1 MLHSPLS
8 TFEAKTSYGNETD
21 RLALLAIKAQII
33 GDPFGVMKKWN
44 NSFHF
49 CNWEGITCGR
59 RHRRVTGLNL
69 SSYDLVGSLSPHI
82 GNLTF
87 LSRLVLNF
95 NHFHYQIPQEVGRLF
110 RLKYL
115 ELSNN
120 SFSGEI
126 PANLSGCS
134 RLVWLR
140 LGFNKLNGKIPSQ
153 LGSLQMLERVQLH
166 YNNLSGPMP
175 ASLGNLSSARSLSLA
190 VNSLEGHIPESFGR
204 LKNLEFLG
212 LGVNRMSG
220 MIPPSVYNLSSIT
233 RFSVPFN
240 QLEGSL
246 PSDLAFTL
254 PNLLVL
260 NVGHNQFTGTM
271 PNSLSNA
278 SNLIELDTSGTKFSG
293 KLTIDFGG
301 SPNLWWLVLASN
313 SLGTREVDDLNFFDS
328 LTKCRNLQVV
338 DPSDNQFGGVLPNS
352 ISNLSSTLATLRLG
366 SNQLSGSIPEG
377 NGNLVNL
384 TELEVE
390 KNDLSGRIP
399 VGICNLKML
408 RRLDMS
414 ENSFSGHIIS
424 SLANITQLYLLHLQ
438 KNHFTGPIPSSIGS
452 LSNLQDLDLSQN
464 YLVGTI
470 PKEVVSLSSLTISLN
485 LAQNQFTGSLPSEV
499 GLLKNLGYL
508 DVSENKLSGQIPKEL
523 GAIPQSFSSLRE
535 LEDLDLSHN
544 NLSGQI
550 PEYFQHISFMSL
562 NLSFNNFE
570 GQIPTGG
577 VFKNATAISL
587 AGNERLCGGIS
598 VLHFPACTKPK
609 KEKISKGLKL
619 MIPLLSGILG
629 LVLLVSI
636 LIVVRLKKLKRDP
649 PSSAVSSNEN
659 FLLNVSYGTLV
670 KATGGFSSANL
681 IGSGSSGSV
690 YKGILDPNEK
700 VVAVKVLYTQ
710 ERGALRSFLTECE
723 ALRNI
728 RHRNLVKVLTACSSV
743 DFQGNDFKALVY
755 EFMPNGSLESWLHP
769 RPREYDVDGELRML
783 SLLQRLNIAIDVASA
798 LEYLHHECQKPI
810 VHCDLKPSNILLDND
825 LTARVGDFGLATFI
839 PEPVSRSEVQQS
851 SSVGL
856 KVTVGY
862 AAPEYGMGSKVS
874 TYGDVYSYGVLLLEM
889 FTGRRPTDEK
899 FKDGLDLHDHVK
911 SALSRKISEVLDPM
925 LVLGGEGEEEE
936 ANSKEIIYEGQTK
949 KDTTQECL
957 AAILENEWTLV
968 KLSRN

>member
-87 LSRLVLNF
+87 LSTLVLNF

-120 SFSGEI
+120 SFSGEV

-140 LGFNKLNGKIPSQ
+140 LGFNMLNGKIPSQ

-220 MIPPSVYNLSSIT
+220 MIPLSVYNLSSIT

-254 PNLLVL
+254 PSLLVL
-260 NVGHNQFTGTM
+260 NVGHNQFTGTL

-338 DPSDNQFGGVLPNS
+338 DLSDNQFGGVLPNS
-352 ISNLSSTLATLRLG
+352 ISNLSSTLVTLRLG

-377 NGNLVNL
+377 IGNLVNL

-390 KNDLSGRIP
+390 KNNLSGRIP

-414 ENSFSGHIIS
+414 ENSFSGNIIS

-464 YLVGTI
+464 YFVGTI

-499 GLLKNLGYL
+499 GLLNNLGYL
-508 DVSENKLSGQIPKEL
+508 DVSQNKLSGQIPKEL
-523 GAIPQSFSSLRE
+523 GSCLRLEQLHMENNFFEGAIPQSFSSLRG

-570 GQIPTGG
+570 GQIPAGG

-587 AGNERLCGGIS
+587 AGNEKLCGGIS
-598 VLHFPACTKPK
+598 VLHFPACTESK
-609 KEKISKGLKL
+609 KEKISQGLKL
-619 MIPLLSGILG
+619 MILLLSGILG

-659 FLLNVSYGTLV
+659 LLLNVSYGTLL

-681 IGSGSSGSV
+681 IGSGSFGSV

-710 ERGALRSFLTECE
+710 ERGALRSFLAECE

-755 EFMPNGSLESWLHP
+755 EFMPNGSLDSWLHP
-769 RPREYDVDGELRML
+769 RPREYDVDAELRML

-825 LTARVGDFGLATFI
+825 LTARVGDFGLARFI

-856 KVTVGY
+856 KGTVGY
-862 AAPEYGMGSKVS
+862 AAPG
-874 TYGDVYSYGVLLLEM
+874 
-889 FTGRRPTDEK
+889 
-899 FKDGLDLHDHVK
+899 
-911 SALSRKISEVLDPM
+911 
-925 LVLGGEGEEEE
+925 
-936 ANSKEIIYEGQTK
+936 N
-949 KDTTQECL
+949 
-957 AAILENEWTLV
+957 
-968 KLSRN
+968 